1 MKKEEVM
8 NSVEVEVMNGVQVI
22 DQKKEYKRLNG
33 VISNSMKN
41 LESNYIKLA
50 VALHEID
57 AGQFY
62 ILDGYKSIV
71 EYAKEKY
78 GIQKTTVYNY
88 LGLVDRFGLTADSKP
103 LYTSQ
108 QMIAMLPALR
118 GSAEI
123 SDFTPDMSVR
133 EIKAKAKQFIPR
145 MGKKAFSPSKPS
157 KVSEPKDTPVQLS
170 GEVSQTVLPALEL
183 PSGTEVNGEL
193 SNTILDMIKS
203 LLKEGKSVSIFA
215 L

>member
-145 MGKKAFSPSKPS
+145 MGKKAFTPS
-157 KVSEPKDTPVQLS
+157 KVSESKDTPVQLS

-193 SNTILDMIKS
+193 SDTILDMIKS

>member
-1 MKKEEVM
+1 MKKEEIM
-8 NSVEVEVMNGVQVI
+8 NSVEVDVMNSVVVI

-41 LESNYIKLA
+41 LESNYIRLA

-62 ILDGYKSIV
+62 ILDGYKSVV

-145 MGKKAFSPSKPS
+145 MGKKAFAPS

>member
-41 LESNYIKLA
+41 LESNYIRLA

-62 ILDGYKSIV
+62 ILDGYKSVV

-145 MGKKAFSPSKPS
+145 MGKKAFAPSKA
-157 KVSEPKDTPVQLS
+157 SESKDTPVQLS

-193 SNTILDMIKS
+193 SDTILDMIKS